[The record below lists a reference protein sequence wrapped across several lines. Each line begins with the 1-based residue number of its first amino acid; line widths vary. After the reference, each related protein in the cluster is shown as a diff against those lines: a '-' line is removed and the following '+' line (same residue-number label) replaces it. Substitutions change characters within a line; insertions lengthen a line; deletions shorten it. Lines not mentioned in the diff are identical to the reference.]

1 MKLNIFK
8 LNIIVNRIKTEY
20 PKREVINQFV
30 QFGGAIGGLFI
41 WLTVVLPNILF
52 KNNGLNVVDVLNTTW
67 LLGLSIVFYIFFGF
81 ILGLLPAL
89 LTGWIVAQINVYRS
103 YIGLL
108 TSLVIGSF
116 IGFTF
121 LSVIELPLIIQI
133 LTGGVSAFI
142 TGLTI
147 LPKHLSLIPI

>member
-1 MKLNIFK
+1 M
-8 LNIIVNRIKTEY
+8 NRIKTEY

-52 KNNGLNVVDVLNTTW
+52 KNNGFNVVDVLNTTW

-89 LTGWIVAQINVYRS
+89 LTGWIVAQINVYRN

-121 LSVIELPLIIQI
+121 LSVIELPLIIHI
-133 LTGGVSAFI
+133 LTGGVSALI

-147 LPKHLSLIPI
+147 LPKHR

>member
-1 MKLNIFK
+1 M
-8 LNIIVNRIKTEY
+8 NRIKTEY

-52 KNNGLNVVDVLNTTW
+52 KYNGFNVVDVLNTTW

-81 ILGLLPAL
+81 ILGLLPAR
-89 LTGWIVAQINVYRS
+89 LTGWIVAQINVYRN

-133 LTGGVSAFI
+133 LTGGVSALI

-147 LPKHLSLIPI
+147 LPKHR

>member
-147 LPKHLSLIPI
+147 LPKHR

>member
-52 KNNGLNVVDVLNTTW
+52 KNNGFNVVDVLNTTW

-89 LTGWIVAQINVYRS
+89 LTGWIVAQINVYRN

-121 LSVIELPLIIQI
+121 LSVIELPLIIHI
-133 LTGGVSAFI
+133 LTGGVSALI

-147 LPKHLSLIPI
+147 LPKHR

>member
-52 KNNGLNVVDVLNTTW
+52 KNNGFNVVDVLNTTW
-67 LLGLSIVFYIFFGF
+67 SLGLSIVFYIFFGF

-89 LTGWIVAQINVYRS
+89 LTGWIVAQINVYRN

-147 LPKHLSLIPI
+147 LPKHR

>member
-1 MKLNIFK
+1 M
-8 LNIIVNRIKTEY
+8 NRIKTEY

-52 KNNGLNVVDVLNTTW
+52 KNNGFNVVDVLNTTW
-67 LLGLSIVFYIFFGF
+67 LSGLSIVFYIFFGF

-89 LTGWIVAQINVYRS
+89 LTGWIVAQTNVYRN

-133 LTGGVSAFI
+133 LTGGVSALI

-147 LPKHLSLIPI
+147 LPKHR

>member
-1 MKLNIFK
+1 M
-8 LNIIVNRIKTEY
+8 NRIKTEY

-41 WLTVVLPNILF
+41 WLTVVLSNILF
-52 KNNGLNVVDVLNTTW
+52 KNNGFNVVDVLNTTW

-121 LSVIELPLIIQI
+121 LSVIELPLIIPI
-133 LTGGVSAFI
+133 LTGGVSALI

-147 LPKHLSLIPI
+147 LPKHR

>member
-1 MKLNIFK
+1 M
-8 LNIIVNRIKTEY
+8 NRIKTEY

-147 LPKHLSLIPI
+147 LPKHR

>member
-1 MKLNIFK
+1 M
-8 LNIIVNRIKTEY
+8 NRIKTEY

-52 KNNGLNVVDVLNTTW
+52 KNNGFNVVEVLNTTW
-67 LLGLSIVFYIFFGF
+67 SLGLSIVFYIFFGF

-89 LTGWIVAQINVYRS
+89 LTGWIVAQINVYRN

-121 LSVIELPLIIQI
+121 LSVIELPLIIPI
-133 LTGGVSAFI
+133 LTGGVSALI

-147 LPKHLSLIPI
+147 LPKHR

>member
-52 KNNGLNVVDVLNTTW
+52 KNNGFNVVDVLNTTW

-89 LTGWIVAQINVYRS
+89 LTGWIVAQINVYRN

-133 LTGGVSAFI
+133 LTGGVSALI

-147 LPKHLSLIPI
+147 LPKHR

>member
-1 MKLNIFK
+1 M
-8 LNIIVNRIKTEY
+8 NRIKTEY

-52 KNNGLNVVDVLNTTW
+52 KNNGFNVVDVLNTTW

-89 LTGWIVAQINVYRS
+89 LTGWIVAQINVYRN

-133 LTGGVSAFI
+133 LTGGVSALI

-147 LPKHLSLIPI
+147 LPKHR